1 MEILYIM
8 VEYKIYICKVLTNFE
23 KLLAN
28 YFAVSKIIYTFA
40 AEKRKGYEYNLVQK
54 DNKE

>member
-1 MEILYIM
+1 M
-8 VEYKIYICKVLTNFE
+8 VEYKIYICEVLTGFE
-23 KLLAN
+23 RLLAN

-40 AEKRKGYEYNLVQK
+40 AEKRKGYERNLVQE